1 MNLSATKYLIGQ
13 NKFPAQ
19 SPTIMLWLQRFA
31 AVIIRI
37 REPKTTALVF
47 ASGKMVSLL
56 AGFCKLTEPHN
67 LLLVL
72 VLALNSGHKLITHP

>member
-1 MNLSATKYLIGQ
+1 MV
-13 NKFPAQ
+13 
-19 SPTIMLWLQRFA
+19 WLQRFA

-47 ASGKMVSLL
+47 ASGKMVSIL
-56 AGFCKLTEPHN
+56 ASCCKLTEPHH

-72 VLALNSGHKLITHP
+72 VLALHSGHKLITHP